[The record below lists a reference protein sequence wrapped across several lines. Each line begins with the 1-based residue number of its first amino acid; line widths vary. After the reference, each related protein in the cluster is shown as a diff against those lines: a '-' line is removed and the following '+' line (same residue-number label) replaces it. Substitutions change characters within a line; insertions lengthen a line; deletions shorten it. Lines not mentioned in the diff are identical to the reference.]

1 MAPTNVL
8 IIAATGTTVAALVP
22 AFARRHGRQDA
33 GRP

>member
-8 IIAATGTTVAALVP
+8 IIEATGTTGAALVP
-22 AFARRHGRQDA
+22 AFAGRHGRQDA